1 MIDRQQLDYFEISET
16 KLGCSFPFAQFH
28 IWDYGLRNRRDR
40 DKSGGGLTEFVNKE
54 IITERLKDL
63 ETNLSET
70 IYTELTI
77 SKKMWFCICTD
88 HHLPNIDTFFAE
100 LTIVNNSSSKAVNTF
115 DISLLWVT

>member
-1 MIDRQQLDYFEISET
+1 MQSLDVQILHKLRLKYPTNPLIGYLYINSTNDRQQLDYFELSEA

-63 ETNLSET
+63 ELNLSET

-77 SKKMWFCICTD
+77 SKKMWF
-88 HHLPNIDTFFAE
+88 A
-100 LTIVNNSSSKAVNTF
+100 
-115 DISLLWVT
+115 